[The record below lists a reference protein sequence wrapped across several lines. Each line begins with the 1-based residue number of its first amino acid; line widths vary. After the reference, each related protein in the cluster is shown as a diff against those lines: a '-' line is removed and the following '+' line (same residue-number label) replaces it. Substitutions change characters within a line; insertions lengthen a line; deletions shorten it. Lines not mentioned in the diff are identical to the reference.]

1 MKTSSMPLSS
11 QGGHSAQ
18 VNMRL
23 LLNGHSLPVA
33 QLGPDFILVDA
44 PVNHPPATASLILQ
58 VDQNERRWNVRLPSG
73 MSAEAKKVMIA
84 PAA

>member
-1 MKTSSMPLSS
+1 MPLLS

-23 LLNGHSLPVA
+23 LFNGHSLPVA

-44 PVNHPPATASLILQ
+44 PVTHPPTTASLVLC
-58 VDQNERRWNVRLPSG
+58 VDENERSWNVRLPSG
-73 MSAEAKKVMIA
+73 MAAGEKRVVIA